1 MFSQTF
7 KLNQVR
13 QQKLI
18 RMLYESKFKVNIF
31 MFLTYTSKL
40 RHLGLDFGIF
50 NCIFEFLAIQN
61 LPVPIFMMFTH
72 LYVKLLIVLA

>member
-1 MFSQTF
+1 MFSQSF

-13 QQKLI
+13 QQKLFQ
-18 RMLYESKFKVNIF
+18 MHYGSKFKVKIF
-31 MFLTYTSKL
+31 MFLTWTLEL

-50 NCIFEFLAIQN
+50 NCIFEFLTIQN

-72 LYVKLLIVLA
+72 LYVKLLIILA